1 MQQNKF
7 AEVLYEKGYKR
18 ELSFFLKK
26 NINQLKFFEEK
37 KKDQICIA
45 IHQPAYFG
53 WPGYFHKILYSDKF
67 IILDNVIDQKNS
79 FINRSKILTNDNAK
93 YLTIPI
99 KKKNSST
106 LINELQIDDTQNW
119 RSKHL
124 NLIYNSYRKSAY
136 FDEIYDFIEL
146 IFKKV
151 VKNQLLVEIT
161 FIVTQEIL
169 MYLNIN
175 REIHFS
181 SNLEIDPNLK
191 KEKRNYALVKKLNGE
206 IYFSGITAK
215 NYQESAPL
223 PKNIKLIYQD
233 FWDYFDLEIKSKN
246 FNLVNGLSIIDLLFK
261 FGKSEILNLLDQY
274 LDYSLKKQRLIFD
287 KDNL

>member
-1 MQQNKF
+1 
-7 AEVLYEKGYKR
+7 
-18 ELSFFLKK
+18 
-26 NINQLKFFEEK
+26 
-37 KKDQICIA
+37 
-45 IHQPAYFG
+45 
-53 WPGYFHKILYSDKF
+53 
-67 IILDNVIDQKNS
+67 
-79 FINRSKILTNDNAK
+79 
-93 YLTIPI
+93 
-99 KKKNSST
+99 
-106 LINELQIDDTQNW
+106 
-119 RSKHL
+119 
-124 NLIYNSYRKSAY
+124 
-136 FDEIYDFIEL
+136 
-146 IFKKV
+146 
-151 VKNQLLVEIT
+151 
-161 FIVTQEIL
+161 

-181 SNLEIDPNLK
+181 SNLEINPNLK

-261 FGKSEILNLLDQY
+261 FGKSEILSLLDQY
-274 LDYSLKKQRLIFD
+274 VDYSLKKQRLIFD